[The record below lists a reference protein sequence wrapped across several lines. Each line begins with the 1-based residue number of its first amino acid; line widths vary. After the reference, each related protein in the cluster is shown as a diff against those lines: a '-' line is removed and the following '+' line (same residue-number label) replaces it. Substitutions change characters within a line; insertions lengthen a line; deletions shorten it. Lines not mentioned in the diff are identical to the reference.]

1 MELDEIIET
10 VAIELLRSAV
20 TKLPDSIENTLLKA
34 LEESKTAIAKT
45 QLQAIVDNFITAK
58 TSVRPMCQDTG
69 VVSFFVKVGEQFPII
84 AELLNILRK
93 ATIKATRDIPLR
105 PNTVDLFKGNT
116 GNNVADYI
124 PWIYWEIV
132 PNSNV
137 LELVAFPKGGG
148 STNVSKLGL
157 LKPGEGIKGI
167 KRFIVDSVVDAGAK
181 GCPPYFL
188 GIGIG
193 GGEDIA
199 MNLAKKA
206 LLRSVGSHNPNLKI
220 AELEKELLKA
230 LNELKIGV
238 MGLGEG
244 PTVLSVHIEVAGRH
258 PASLPVGI
266 VFSCW
271 ADRHA
276 GAQIDSEGNITYL
289 SF

>member
-1 MELDEIIET
+1 
-10 VAIELLRSAV
+10 
-20 TKLPDSIENTLLKA
+20 
-34 LEESKTAIAKT
+34 
-45 QLQAIVDNFITAK
+45 
-58 TSVRPMCQDTG
+58 
-69 VVSFFVKVGEQFPII
+69 
-84 AELLNILRK
+84 
-93 ATIKATRDIPLR
+93 
-105 PNTVDLFKGNT
+105 
-116 GNNVADYI
+116 
-124 PWIYWEIV
+124 
-132 PNSNV
+132 V
-137 LELVAFPKGGG
+137 LELIAFPKGGG

-157 LKPGEGIKGI
+157 LKPGEGLKGI
-167 KRFIVDSVVDAGAK
+167 KKFVVDSVVDAGAK

-206 LLRSVGSHNPNLKI
+206 LLRSVGVHNTNQKI

-276 GAQIDSEGNITYL
+276 GAKIDSEGNITYL

>member
-1 MELDEIIET
+1 
-10 VAIELLRSAV
+10 
-20 TKLPDSIENTLLKA
+20 
-34 LEESKTAIAKT
+34 
-45 QLQAIVDNFITAK
+45 
-58 TSVRPMCQDTG
+58 PMCQDTG

-84 AELLNILRK
+84 AELTEILRN
-93 ATIKATRDIPLR
+93 ATIKATQSVPLR
-105 PNTVDLFKGNT
+105 PNAVDLFKGNT

-132 PNSNV
+132 PNNNV
-137 LELVAFPKGGG
+137 LELIAFPKGGG
-148 STNVSKLGL
+148 STNISKLGL
-157 LKPGEGIKGI
+157 LKPGEGLKGI
-167 KRFIVDSVVDAGAK
+167 KKFIVDSVVDAGAK

-199 MNLAKKA
+199 MNLAKKS
-206 LLRSVGSHNPNLKI
+206 LLRPVGEHSKIPKI
-220 AELEKELLKA
+220 AELEKELLEA
-230 LNELKIGV
+230 LNELRIGV

-258 PASLPVGI
+258 PASLPIGI

-276 GAQIDSEGNITYL
+276 GARIDSEGNITYL